1 MNVVKN
7 DGMYK
12 TARISGTKHNY
23 LALAV
28 TTIAPIKIDVRPR
41 VIHECETS
49 DIDESK
55 LLAAV
60 SEGVEDGNRDTG
72 RTLSVDCLEYVP
84 TDTPD
89 YKVYKELARAII
101 RSASQDFG

>member
-12 TARISGTKHNY
+12 TARISGPKHNY
-23 LALAV
+23 LALALSAI
-28 TTIAPIKIDVRPR
+28 TPIEVKIRPR
-41 VIHECETS
+41 ITHGCETS

-60 SEGVEDGNRDTG
+60 NEGVEDGNRDTG
-72 RTLSVDCLEYVP
+72 RTLSIDCIEYVP

-101 RSASQDFG
+101 QSASQDFG

>member
-1 MNVVKN
+1 MNVIKN

-12 TARISGTKHNY
+12 TARISGPKHNY
-23 LALAV
+23 LALALTAV
-28 TTIAPIKIDVRPR
+28 TPTEVKIRPR
-41 VIHECETS
+41 IAHGCGPY

-60 SEGVEDGNRDTG
+60 TEGVEDGNRDTG

-89 YKVYKELARAII
+89 YQVYKELARAII
-101 RSASQDFG
+101 QSASQDFG